1 MKATVYQLAARVD
14 PGGPMQRRR
23 RYRMHKLHK
32 VNKQQTQFDAHLRRE
47 SRTAQTPER
56 MPPSVENR
64 TAQTPERMPPS
75 VENRTDRTDTARQH
89 QPAPSANM
97 RTTWRRAFRH
107 GLMHLRQ
114 SSPDTHQTQIGWVMT
129 RLSRS
134 LTDNTYM
141 TEGDI
146 ESLVDSLVA
155 SAPDYEIGEEAA

>member
-47 SRTAQTPER
+47 S
-56 MPPSVENR
+56 R

-134 LTDNTYM
+134 LTDNPYM